1 MPALPQ
7 AIVNMNTFSGF
18 LYFFLDEFH
27 LIARGVSQLV
37 FNMLD
42 PNSNDRFMHK
52 DNAQNY
58 DKYTFRFKRDFF
70 PKGKII
76 EDISGRINASRS
88 MIPTTFQGSWT
99 SINRGYYRGID
110 WLDTFLYVL
119 PSIILWR
126 LEDGNAKKALMHLI
140 NGCALALQWRIETR
154 NLTKIRL

>member
-76 EDISGRINASRS
+76 EDISGRINASR
-88 MIPTTFQGSWT
+88 
-99 SINRGYYRGID
+99 
-110 WLDTFLYVL
+110 
-119 PSIILWR
+119 
-126 LEDGNAKKALMHLI
+126 
-140 NGCALALQWRIETR
+140 
-154 NLTKIRL
+154 